1 MNNAQSQLS
10 RAEAE
15 AMLPDYVFGQLTE
28 YEKDVFEASLAN
40 YPDLKEE
47 MTDMQLVFKNLEK
60 EKYKNMHAQR
70 TRNLSVSVLK
80 RLEQKDL
87 RRKKIIRGASFGIPS
102 LAAAA
107 AAFIMMFPGIAP
119 LKFGESDSSFGMEI
133 SSLISSSEADE
144 LAESLLKDD
153 AVLASGD
160 FTTASLAAD
169 LEKLP
174 ASESDMIISE
184 LSKEIDASFKTT
196 SDIEIEQLEN
206 EIQQED
212 SELQQLIQVI

>member
-1 MNNAQSQLS
+1 MNNQSSLS

-47 MTDMQLVFKNLEK
+47 MADMQLVFKYLEK

-87 RRKKIIRGASFGIPS
+87 RRKRIIRGASFGIPG

-107 AAFIMMFPGIAP
+107 TAFIMMFPGIAP
-119 LKFGESDSSFGMEI
+119 LKVEDADATFGMELASLLSPSEVESIAAEI
-133 SSLISSSEADE
+133 SNEDE
-144 LAESLLKDD
+144 LFA
-153 AVLASGD
+153 AQD
-160 FTTASLAAD
+160 FTAASLTAE
-169 LEKLP
+169 LEKIP
-174 ASESDMIISE
+174 VSDRENVIAE
-184 LSKEIDASFKTT
+184 LEREIDASFKNTK
-196 SDIEIEQLEN
+196 SDVEIRQLE
-206 EIQQED
+206 E
-212 SELQQLIQVI
+212 ELQQMEGEIQELIQVI